1 MDRQALAIG
10 QRFKDIAAR
19 PVSEDSVF
27 VLKRHQVYVVDLR
40 EILSTAMGSTGPL
53 HSSTKMS
60 AKFLLNHGVT
70 ETPRKIKEGA
80 VILCIPDQESGAF
93 AAGRICFPV
102 SSKRT
107 RAG

>member
-53 HSSTKMS
+53 HS
-60 AKFLLNHGVT
+60 
-70 ETPRKIKEGA
+70 
-80 VILCIPDQESGAF
+80 
-93 AAGRICFPV
+93 
-102 SSKRT
+102 
-107 RAG
+107 